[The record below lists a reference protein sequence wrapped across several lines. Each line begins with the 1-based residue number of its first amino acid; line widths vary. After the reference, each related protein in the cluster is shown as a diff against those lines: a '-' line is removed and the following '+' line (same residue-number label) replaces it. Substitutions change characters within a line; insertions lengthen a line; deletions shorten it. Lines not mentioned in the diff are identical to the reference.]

1 MKRGRQVVE
10 VKGLIPAPRLCH
22 LDATRKTGIELMRSK
37 LMSAFVA
44 ASLVA
49 APTVAAAQSAAPLAP
64 ASENV
69 EGSEMRGGVGQVLP
83 VFVIIAIVLLI
94 REIIKDRDI
103 GRDNPKS
110 P

>member
-1 MKRGRQVVE
+1 
-10 VKGLIPAPRLCH
+10 
-22 LDATRKTGIELMRSK
+22 MRSK
-37 LMSAFVA
+37 IMSAFVA

-49 APTVAAAQSAAPLAP
+49 APTVAAAQSAAQPLAP

-83 VFVIIAIVLLI
+83 LFAIIAIVLLI
-94 REIIKDRDI
+94 REIVKDRDI
-103 GRDNPKS
+103 GRDNPVS